1 MGKFEDDAT
10 RYENIAKRIIKGEK
24 KVEQQNKKAEQQN
37 KKLEKA
43 QQKLEKAIEKR
54 GGIYA
59 SSDTSSLPTAF
70 VKAQQKQQGRGLSGG
85 RAEDSNKKLTDDTIK
100 EKIEKEIENKGGG
113 IYASSPADASALPS
127 AFIKKQEKQKDRGL
141 FGGRSQDS
149 NEKLTTEKIRA
160 ETEKENLS
168 AKDSIL
174 RALGVKSSSSK
185 TTAKS
190 LVSGA
195 GAPIQKN
202 NEFKKLTKKVSG
214 LENNQKAFAKIFSQG
229 QSVVGGVSS
238 FTSISGAIGFG
249 SGLLSKLPYAAV
261 VIGIASQVYESYIK
275 QYGPGG
281 TRDTRK
287 KVSAESA
294 SLIGVE
300 EENNI
305 AGGARLFLSNPNYN
319 QGLPISSSNT
329 QNLRD
334 GARRYNLRKQ
344 GDLT

>member
-113 IYASSPADASALPS
+113 IYAPSDTSTALPS
-127 AFIKKQEKQKDRGL
+127 AFIKKQQKQQDRGL

-174 RALGVKSSSSK
+174 RALGVKSSTSK
-185 TTAKS
+185 TSAKS
-190 LVSGA
+190 LVGGV

-238 FTSISGAIGFG
+238 FTSITGAIGFG